1 MAVIN
6 GTSGNDQL
14 DGTSGDDIIDGGSGN
29 DVINGRAGNDI
40 LIGGNGRDTID
51 GGAGDDTIDG
61 GDGGDFVDGGDGDDT
76 IDTGNGPDVVFGG
89 SGDDTITP
97 GNGPDVVDGGDGDDT
112 IDTGNG
118 PDVVDGGDGDDT
130 ISLGNGPDQGT
141 GGAGDD
147 TIYGGRGPDTLSG
160 GDGDDTLF
168 GGGARDVLSGGD
180 GNDTLDGG
188 ANNDTMYGDDGDD
201 TLILTSG
208 NDTAYGGQDS
218 DTFYVTAGN
227 HYIVGGENDDDS
239 DIDVLDLSGAGNY
252 TVEFTGPESGF
263 IYFLNDQGHVYRTT
277 EFKEIE
283 RIICF
288 TPGTGIATMQGQRA
302 VEDLRVGDRV
312 FTRDNGAQKIRWIG
326 RKKISLG
333 TGTLS
338 QKLQPILIRSGALV
352 HGLPDHDMLVSPNHR
367 MLLTSKRAQLYFGE
381 SEVLVAAKHLVGKP
395 EFEHWV
401 TAQIEYVHFLCDH
414 HEIVLANGAWSE
426 TFQPGDY
433 SLAGLGEP
441 QRAEI
446 YQLFPELKKRTH
458 KSPVYAAARRSLK
471 QHEAQSLRD

>member
-14 DGTSGDDIIDGGSGN
+14 DGTSGDDTIDGGSGN
-29 DVINGRAGNDI
+29 DVINGLGGNDI
-40 LIGGNGRDTID
+40 LIGGSGRDVIN
-51 GGAGDDTIDG
+51 GGAGDDTIEG
-61 GDGGDFVDGGDGDDT
+61 GTGADEIYGGAGDDVIDSAEGADFVDGGDGDDT

-89 SGDDTITP
+89 AGDDTIT
-97 GNGPDVVDGGDGDDT
+97 
-112 IDTGNG
+112 TGNG

-130 ISLGNGPDQGT
+130 ISLGNGPDQGV

-147 TIYGGRGPDTLSG
+147 TLYGGQGPDTLSG

-168 GGGARDVLSGGD
+168 GGGAPDVLSGGD

-188 ANNDTMYGDDGDD
+188 ANNDTLYGDDGDD

-227 HYIVGGENDDDS
+227 HYIVGGENADDS

-252 TVEFTGPESGF
+252 TVEYTGPESGF
-263 IYFLNDQGHVYRTT
+263 IYFLNNQGHVYRTT

-288 TPGTGIATMQGQRA
+288 TPGTGIATMQGQCP

-326 RKKISLG
+326 RKKITLG
-333 TGTLS
+333 AGTLS
-338 QKLQPILIRSGALV
+338 QKLQPILIRSGALG
-352 HGLPDHDMLVSPNHR
+352 HGLPDRDILVSPNHR

-381 SEVLVAAKHLVGKP
+381 SEVLVAAKHLVGRP
-395 EFEHWV
+395 GFEHWV

-446 YQLFPELKKRTH
+446 YQLFPELKDHPR
-458 KSPVYAAARRSLK
+458 KSQVYAAARRSLR
-471 QHEAQSLRD
+471 QHEAQLLRN